1 MIDIQRREINIL
13 NNKQIEI
20 TEIMNKLSSQN
31 NQQIVLKFW

>member
-31 NQQIVLKFW
+31 NQQLS